1 MKQWD
6 IHMQKRNLDNC
17 IPFTKT
23 QMGHRSRCKI
33 QSYKTPRTQKKIQ
46 RTLYVTD
53 FLGTM
58 SKAQSTKEITD
69 KIDFIKIKSFFFAKD
84 NVKRRKQATEW
95 EKYL

>member
-1 MKQWD
+1 M
-6 IHMQKRNLDNC
+6 
-17 IPFTKT
+17 
-23 QMGHRSRCKI
+23 
-33 QSYKTPRTQKKIQ
+33 
-46 RTLYVTD
+46 TD